1 MGGKLSKRKTK
12 EQAEAKTQ
20 QNEEIIKGKKQFLLK
35 LKNQIK
41 SRPNLLENKDTT
53 NSDLILRKN
62 TDMSFERLIDISLCQ
77 LDRKGKNLIK
87 DDLIAIIISLNPKSA
102 LEIIELQQ
110 SSVPDLCTLIR
121 SIIYDPIYLEKR
133 WNESL
138 TKHNVTKPN
147 YELIEK

>member
-20 QNEEIIKGKKQFLLK
+20 QNEELITGKKQFLLK

-41 SRPNLLENKDTT
+41 SRPNLLENKDST

-62 TDMSFERLIDISLCQ
+62 TEMSFERLIDISLCQ

-133 WNESL
+133 WNQSL

>member
-62 TDMSFERLIDISLCQ
+62 TNMSFERLIDISMCQ

>member
-20 QNEEIIKGKKQFLLK
+20 QNEELIKGKKQFLLK

-133 WNESL
+133 WNQSL
-138 TKHNVTKPN
+138 TKHNVTNPN

>member
-41 SRPNLLENKDTT
+41 SRPNLLENKDST

-62 TDMSFERLIDISLCQ
+62 TEMSFERLIDISLCQ